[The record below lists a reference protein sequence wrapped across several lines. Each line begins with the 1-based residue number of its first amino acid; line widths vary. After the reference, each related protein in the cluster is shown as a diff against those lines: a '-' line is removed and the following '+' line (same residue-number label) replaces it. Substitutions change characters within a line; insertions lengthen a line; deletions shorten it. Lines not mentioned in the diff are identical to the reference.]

1 MLETAD
7 STPRGWLRNPRVIA
21 VMIAAGLAILVYA
34 NALANGFAYDDV
46 PVIVDNPA
54 VSGGIHP
61 LRIVFTPYWPGADG
75 RTLGLYRPLTIL
87 LFAVQW
93 ALGAGN
99 ALVFHGVSLLLH
111 GAATALVFLLVS
123 RFVDQRYA
131 LAGALLFAVH
141 PVHVEA
147 VANVVGQA
155 ELLSACLLLAGAC
168 IHASRPMVGE
178 VPARHRRLI
187 ALLFAA
193 GLLAKESAIAFP
205 ALLVVLDL
213 AQGRVQRPGYI
224 RSVAR
229 LAILLAAVTGVYL
242 ALRSVVLGAL
252 TGDVTFT
259 MRFLEDPRARLMT
272 ALTVWPHYAR
282 LLFAPLHL
290 SAMYDP
296 DFLVPV
302 GTLTPRVLAGATIL
316 GITAVLAVTPRWWP
330 AAGLGASWFLVAILL
345 VSNLVVPVGTL
356 LAERTLYLPS
366 VALAFWIGFGAQ
378 ALARHRSV
386 SRWVRRATAAALG
399 VVLCAFALRTVL
411 RTPVWKDS
419 ATVIETSFHQHPED
433 FRAQWFHAERVAEAG
448 DSTGSLVFWRQAFDI
463 YPDHPRFLTAY
474 ARMLLALGRADQAD
488 SMIERATSLHPDGA
502 ESIFVQGLVDLE
514 LGRDGSVAARI
525 DRLDA
530 LGYGTM
536 ARALADSAGRR
547 R

>member
-7 STPRGWLRNPRVIA
+7 STPRGWLRDPRVIA
-21 VMIAAGLAILVYA
+21 AMIAAGLAILVYA

-61 LRIVFTPYWPGADG
+61 LRILFTPYWPGADG

-93 ALGAGN
+93 ALGDGS
-99 ALVFHGVSLLLH
+99 ALVFHAVSLLLH
-111 GAATALVFLLVS
+111 GVATALVFRLVS
-123 RFVDQRYA
+123 RFVDWRYA
-131 LAGALLFAVH
+131 LAGTLLFAVH

-147 VANVVGQA
+147 VANVVGQS
-155 ELLSACLLLAGAC
+155 ELMSACLLLAGAS
-168 IHASRPMVGE
+168 IHAGRPLGGE
-178 VPARHRRLI
+178 EPAGHRRVI

-193 GLLAKESAIAFP
+193 GLLAKESAIVFP
-205 ALLVVLDL
+205 ALLLVLDL
-213 AQGRVQRPGYI
+213 AQGRVRRPGYL

-229 LAILLAAVTGVYL
+229 LAILLAATTAVYL
-242 ALRSVVLGAL
+242 ALRTVVLGAL

-259 MRFLEDPRARLMT
+259 MRFLEDPVTRLST

-296 DFLVPV
+296 DFLVPAS
-302 GTLTPRVLAGATIL
+302 TLTARSLAGAAIL
-316 GITAVLAVTPRWWP
+316 AITVVLAVTPRWWP
-330 AAGLGASWFLVAILL
+330 AAGLGASWFLVTILL

-366 VALAFWIGFGAQ
+366 VALAFWIGFGAR

-386 SRWVRRATAAALG
+386 SKWVRPAAAALG

-419 ATVIETSFHQHPED
+419 ATVIETSFRQHPED

-474 ARMLLALGRADQAD
+474 ASMLLALGRVDQAD
-488 SMIERATSLHPDGA
+488 SMIQRARSLHPDGA
-502 ESIFVQGLVDLE
+502 ESIFLQGLVDLE
-514 LGRDGSVAARI
+514 LGRDGAAAARI